1 MFFEDCVAA
10 MHRMDAE
17 RRRAY
22 LRWLA
27 ESSRPADEQYFK
39 LVALHD
45 TLTRKEATS

>member
-10 MHRMDAE
+10 MHRMGAE

-27 ESSRPADEQYFK
+27 DE
-39 LVALHD
+39 L
-45 TLTRKEATS
+45 EAGGRAVF